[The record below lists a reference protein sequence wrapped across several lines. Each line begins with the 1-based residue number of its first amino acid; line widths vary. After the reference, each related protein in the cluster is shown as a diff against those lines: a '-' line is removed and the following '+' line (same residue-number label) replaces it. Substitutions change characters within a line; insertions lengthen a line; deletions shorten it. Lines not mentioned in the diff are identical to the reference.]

1 MLKKSASFVLASLSG
16 STYRSVRLASSL
28 AAAALDGLFEHPA
41 AILISVPSKPL
52 KQKGSIMVRDSI
64 PVKIGIGAAIV
75 VAAIFLSPW
84 LDHGTFA
91 EELAMSQSTIEQAFP
106 TSSKCKRCHERVFEE
121 WETSP
126 LSRSIHSPAFRASLD
141 AFLSSPAGKDK
152 ALCFRC
158 HAPHVREFPDQVQLF
173 IDQAKAGDPSL
184 DGVACAQCH
193 LIKQVDRTKQPP
205 EPKYE
210 LESKTIY
217 GPYKDAVQNRA
228 HQSMELGLFQKS
240 DLCLNCHQSVPSAA
254 NLGKAN
260 DLLGN
265 WDQSKAVKSG
275 KECQTCHMPE
285 QIGES
290 ANGEKKRKTANHTF
304 PGRIG
309 KLRQE
314 AAKVDVHTKVEG
326 EKTTVTVNVQSLVP
340 HNLPATHPAWA
351 TVVLDLDI
359 KGKNL
364 KTVFTDKRVYGRVYQ
379 DAKGQKTSF
388 DFEAVKVFEDTVLK
402 PEETRVETFTF
413 PTPKDTKTFDVEVTL
428 NYAPITGP
436 APFLQR
442 VEAESSKGS
451 QDPVFQPIEII
462 KYAENIS
469 VNK

>member
-1 MLKKSASFVLASLSG
+1 M
-16 STYRSVRLASSL
+16 
-28 AAAALDGLFEHPA
+28 
-41 AILISVPSKPL
+41 
-52 KQKGSIMVRDSI
+52 MMRDSI
-64 PVKIGIGAAIV
+64 RAKIGIGAAIV
-75 VAAIFLSPW
+75 VVALLLVHW
-84 LDHGTFA
+84 LASGTFA
-91 EELAMSQSTIEQAFP
+91 QEAALSQSTIEQAFP

-126 LSRSIHSPAFRASLD
+126 LSRSIHTPAFRASLD
-141 AFLSSPAGKDK
+141 AFLASPAGKDK

-210 LESKTIY
+210 LESKTLY
-217 GPYKDAVQNRA
+217 GPYKDSVQNRA

-254 NLGKAN
+254 RLGKTN
-260 DLLGN
+260 DLLGS
-265 WDQSKAVKSG
+265 WDQSKTVKSG

-290 ANGEKKRKTANHTF
+290 ANGEKKRMVANHTF

-314 AAKVDVHTKVEG
+314 AAKMDVHTKIEG
-326 EKTTVTVNVQSLVP
+326 EKATVTVKVQSLVP

-364 KTVFTDKRVYGRVYQ
+364 KTVFTDKRIYGRVYQ

-388 DFEAVKVFEDTVLK
+388 DFEAVKVLEDTVLK

-451 QDPVFQPIEII
+451 QDPVFQPIEIV

-469 VNK
+469 VK

>member
-1 MLKKSASFVLASLSG
+1 M
-16 STYRSVRLASSL
+16 R
-28 AAAALDGLFEHPA
+28 DGLDDKETGMKQVLKAGKRWNQLVGLLSMAVIGLGVLF
-41 AILISVPSKPL
+41 VDTPSAQDAK
-52 KQKGSIMVRDSI
+52 
-64 PVKIGIGAAIV
+64 
-75 VAAIFLSPW
+75 
-84 LDHGTFA
+84 
-91 EELAMSQSTIEQAFP
+91 SQAVIEKAFP
-106 TSSKCKRCHERVFEE
+106 NSGKCKRCHERVFEE

-126 LSRSIHSPAFRASLD
+126 LSKSIHSAAFRASLD
-141 AFLSSPAGKDK
+141 AYLNSSAGKDK

-158 HAPHVREFPDQVQLF
+158 HAPHVREFPDQAQLF
-173 IDQAKAGDPSL
+173 VDQAKSGEPSL

-193 LIKQVDRTKQPP
+193 LIKQVDRAKHPP

-210 LESKTIY
+210 LGSKTLY
-217 GPYKDAVQNRA
+217 GPYKDFVQNLA

-254 NLGKAN
+254 NLGKSN

-275 KECQTCHMPE
+275 KECQSCHMPE
-285 QIGES
+285 QVGES

-314 AAKVDVHTKVEG
+314 AAKLDVVTKVEG
-326 EKTTVTVNVQSLVP
+326 DKTTVTVTVQSLVP
-340 HNLPATHPAWA
+340 HNLPTTHPAWA
-351 TVVLDLDI
+351 SVALDLDI

-379 DAKGQKTSF
+379 DAKGQKTNF
-388 DFEAVKVFEDTVLK
+388 DFEAVKVLEDTVLK

-413 PTPKDTKTFDVEVTL
+413 PTPKDTRTFDVEVTL

-436 APFLQR
+436 AAFLQR

-451 QDPVFQPIEII
+451 QDPVFQPIEIV
-462 KYAENIS
+462 KRTENIP

>member
-1 MLKKSASFVLASLSG
+1 M
-16 STYRSVRLASSL
+16 
-28 AAAALDGLFEHPA
+28 
-41 AILISVPSKPL
+41 
-52 KQKGSIMVRDSI
+52 MVRDSI
-64 PVKIGIGAAIV
+64 RVKIGIGAAIV
-75 VAAIFLSPW
+75 VVALLLADW
-84 LDHGTFA
+84 LDRGTFA
-91 EELAMSQSTIEQAFP
+91 QEAAMSQSTIEQAFP
-106 TSSKCKRCHERVFEE
+106 SSSKCKRCHERVFEE

-141 AFLSSPAGKDK
+141 AFLASPAGKDK

-210 LESKTIY
+210 LGSKTLY
-217 GPYKDAVQNRA
+217 GPYKDSVQNRA

-254 NLGKAN
+254 NLGKTN

-265 WDQSKAVKSG
+265 WDQSKAAKSG

-285 QIGES
+285 QVGES

-314 AAKVDVHTKVEG
+314 AAKLDVQTKIVSER
-326 EKTTVTVNVQSLVP
+326 TTVTVKVQSLVP

-364 KTVFTDKRVYGRVYQ
+364 KTVFTDKRIYGRVYQ

-388 DFEAVKVFEDTVLK
+388 DFEAVKVLEDTVLK

-428 NYAPITGP
+428 NYAPITGS
-436 APFLQR
+436 ASFLQR
-442 VEAESSKGS
+442 VEAESSKGL
-451 QDPVFQPIEII
+451 QDLVFQSIDIV

>member
-1 MLKKSASFVLASLSG
+1 M
-16 STYRSVRLASSL
+16 RNSSCV
-28 AAAALDGLFEHPA
+28 GT
-41 AILISVPSKPL
+41 
-52 KQKGSIMVRDSI
+52 R
-64 PVKIGIGAAIV
+64 IGVVIAV
-75 VAAIFLSPW
+75 VALFLAPW
-84 LDHGTFA
+84 LDRGVFG
-91 EELAMSQSTIEQAFP
+91 EEVALSQSTIEQAFP

-141 AFLSSPAGKDK
+141 AFLASPAGKDK
-152 ALCFRC
+152 AMCFRC
-158 HAPHVREFPDQVQLF
+158 HAPHVREFSNQVQLF
-173 IDQAKAGDPSL
+173 INQAKAGDPSL

-210 LESKTIY
+210 FESKTVF
-217 GPYKDAVQNRA
+217 GPYKDSVQNRA

-240 DLCLNCHQSVPSAA
+240 DLCLNCHQSVTSAVG
-254 NLGKAN
+254 LGKAN

-285 QIGES
+285 QVGES
-290 ANGEKKRKTANHTF
+290 ANGEKKRKVANHTF

-314 AAKVDVHTKVEG
+314 AAKLDVKTKIEG
-326 EKTTVTVNVQSLVP
+326 ENTTVMVKVQSLVP

-351 TVVLDLDI
+351 SVVLDLDI

-364 KTVFTDKRVYGRVYQ
+364 KTVFTDRRVYGRVYQ

-388 DFEAVKVFEDTVLK
+388 DFEAVKVLEDTVLK
-402 PEETRVETFTF
+402 PEEMRIETFTF

-428 NYAPITGP
+428 NYAPITGT

-451 QDPVFQPIEII
+451 QDPVFQPVEIV
-462 KYAENIS
+462 KYAEN
-469 VNK
+469 VAVAK

>member
-1 MLKKSASFVLASLSG
+1 VIVSQSRRLRAAVATGMVLALFSGASLFSPG
-16 STYRSVRLASSL
+16 PFAQ
-28 AAAALDGLFEHPA
+28 DGA
-41 AILISVPSKPL
+41 KP
-52 KQKGSIMVRDSI
+52 Q
-64 PVKIGIGAAIV
+64 
-75 VAAIFLSPW
+75 
-84 LDHGTFA
+84 T
-91 EELAMSQSTIEQAFP
+91 TIEKAFP
-106 TSSKCKRCHERVFEE
+106 NSSKCKRCHERVFEE

-126 LSRSIHSPAFRASLD
+126 LSRSIHSPAFRTALD
-141 AFLSSPAGKDK
+141 QYVQFSGGKDNG
-152 ALCFRC
+152 LCFRC
-158 HAPHVREFPDQVQLF
+158 HAPHVREFPDQAKLF
-173 IDQAKAGDPSL
+173 LDQVKSGEPSI

-193 LIKQVDRTKQPP
+193 LIKQVDRAKHPP

-210 LESKTIY
+210 LGSKTLY
-217 GPYKDAVQNRA
+217 GPYKDFVQNLA
-228 HQSMELGLFQKS
+228 HQSMDLDLFRKS

-290 ANGEKKRKTANHTF
+290 ANGENKRKVANHTF

-314 AAKVDVHTKVEG
+314 AAKLDVQTKIEG
-326 EKTTVTVNVQSLVP
+326 DKTTVTVKVQSLVP
-340 HNLPATHPAWA
+340 HNLPTTHPAWA
-351 TVVLDLDI
+351 TVVLDLEI

-364 KTVFTDKRVYGRVYQ
+364 KTVFAEKRVYGRVYQ
-379 DAKGQKTSF
+379 DVKGQKTNF
-388 DFEAVKVFEDTVLK
+388 DFEAVKVLEDTVLK

-413 PTPKDTKTFDVEVTL
+413 PTPKDTKTFDVDVSL
-428 NYAPITGP
+428 NYAPISGP

-451 QDPVFQPIEII
+451 QDPVFQPIEIV
-462 KYAENIS
+462 KRTENIP

>member
-1 MLKKSASFVLASLSG
+1 
-16 STYRSVRLASSL
+16 
-28 AAAALDGLFEHPA
+28 
-41 AILISVPSKPL
+41 
-52 KQKGSIMVRDSI
+52 MVRDSI
-64 PVKIGIGAAIV
+64 GVKVGIGAS
-75 VAAIFLSPW
+75 VALVALFLAHW
-84 LDHGTFA
+84 LDRGTFA
-91 EELAMSQSTIEQAFP
+91 QEAAMSQSTIEQAFP
-106 TSSKCKRCHERVFEE
+106 SSSKCKRCHERVFEE

-141 AFLSSPAGKDK
+141 AFLASPAGKDK

-158 HAPHVREFPDQVQLF
+158 HAPHVREFPNQAQLF

-210 LESKTIY
+210 LESKTLY
-217 GPYKDAVQNRA
+217 GPYKDSVQNRA
-228 HQSMELGLFQKS
+228 HQSMELRLFQKS

-254 NLGKAN
+254 GLGKTN

-290 ANGEKKRKTANHTF
+290 ANGEKKRKVANHTF

-314 AAKVDVHTKVEG
+314 AAKLDVQTKIDG
-326 EKTTVTVNVQSLVP
+326 EKATVTVTVQSLVP
-340 HNLPATHPAWA
+340 HNLPTTHPAWA

-364 KTVFTDKRVYGRVYQ
+364 KTVFTDKRIYGRVYQ

-388 DFEAVKVFEDTVLK
+388 DFEAVKVLADTVLK

-436 APFLQR
+436 AAFLQR

-451 QDPVFQPIEII
+451 QDPVFQPIEIV
-462 KYAENIS
+462 KYAENIPIS
-469 VNK
+469 K

>member
-1 MLKKSASFVLASLSG
+1 
-16 STYRSVRLASSL
+16 
-28 AAAALDGLFEHPA
+28 
-41 AILISVPSKPL
+41 
-52 KQKGSIMVRDSI
+52 MVRQDSI
-64 PVKIGIGAAIV
+64 PGKIGIGATIV
-75 VAAIFLSPW
+75 VMALFLAHW
-84 LDHGTFA
+84 LDSGTFA
-91 EELAMSQSTIEQAFP
+91 QEVALSQSTIEQTFP
-106 TSSKCKRCHERVFEE
+106 SSSKCKRCHERVFEE

-141 AFLSSPAGKDK
+141 AFLASPAGKDK

-158 HAPHVREFPDQVQLF
+158 HAPHVREFPDQAKLF
-173 IDQAKAGDPSL
+173 IDQTKAGDPSL

-210 LESKTIY
+210 LESKTLY

-254 NLGKAN
+254 NLGKTN

-265 WDQSKAVKSG
+265 WDQSKTVKSG

-314 AAKVDVHTKVEG
+314 AAKLDVQTKIEG
-326 EKTTVTVNVQSLVP
+326 EKTTVTVKVQSLVP
-340 HNLPATHPAWA
+340 HSLPATHPAWA

-388 DFEAVKVFEDTVLK
+388 DFEAVKVLEDTVLK

-469 VNK
+469 IK

>member
-1 MLKKSASFVLASLSG
+1 
-16 STYRSVRLASSL
+16 
-28 AAAALDGLFEHPA
+28 
-41 AILISVPSKPL
+41 
-52 KQKGSIMVRDSI
+52 
-64 PVKIGIGAAIV
+64 
-75 VAAIFLSPW
+75 
-84 LDHGTFA
+84 
-91 EELAMSQSTIEQAFP
+91 
-106 TSSKCKRCHERVFEE
+106 VFEE

-141 AFLSSPAGKDK
+141 AFLASPAGKDK

-158 HAPHVREFPDQVQLF
+158 HAPHVREFPDQAQLF

-210 LESKTIY
+210 LGSKTLY
-217 GPYKDAVQNRA
+217 GPYKDFVQNLA

-254 NLGKAN
+254 NLGKTN

-290 ANGEKKRKTANHTF
+290 ANGEKKRKVANHTF

-314 AAKVDVHTKVEG
+314 AAKLEVQTKIEG
-326 EKTTVTVNVQSLVP
+326 EKTTVTVKVQSLVP

-351 TVVLDLDI
+351 TVALDLHI

-388 DFEAVKVFEDTVLK
+388 DFEAVKVLEDTVLK
-402 PEETRVETFTF
+402 PEELRVETFTF
-413 PTPKDTKTFDVEVTL
+413 LTPEDTKTFDVEVTL
-428 NYAPITGP
+428 NYAAIIGP
-436 APFLQR
+436 GPFLQR
-442 VEAESSKGS
+442 VEAESTKGA
-451 QDPVFQPIEII
+451 QDPVFQPIEIV
-462 KYAENIS
+462 KYAENIPI
-469 VNK
+469 NK

>member
-1 MLKKSASFVLASLSG
+1 M
-16 STYRSVRLASSL
+16 
-28 AAAALDGLFEHPA
+28 
-41 AILISVPSKPL
+41 
-52 KQKGSIMVRDSI
+52 
-64 PVKIGIGAAIV
+64 
-75 VAAIFLSPW
+75 
-84 LDHGTFA
+84 
-91 EELAMSQSTIEQAFP
+91 
-106 TSSKCKRCHERVFEE
+106 
-121 WETSP
+121 
-126 LSRSIHSPAFRASLD
+126 
-141 AFLSSPAGKDK
+141 
-152 ALCFRC
+152 
-158 HAPHVREFPDQVQLF
+158 
-173 IDQAKAGDPSL
+173 
-184 DGVACAQCH
+184 
-193 LIKQVDRTKQPP
+193 
-205 EPKYE
+205 
-210 LESKTIY
+210 
-217 GPYKDAVQNRA
+217 
-228 HQSMELGLFQKS
+228 
-240 DLCLNCHQSVPSAA
+240 
-254 NLGKAN
+254 
-260 DLLGN
+260 
-265 WDQSKAVKSG
+265 KSG

-326 EKTTVTVNVQSLVP
+326 EKTTVTVKVQSLIP

-388 DFEAVKVFEDTVLK
+388 DFEAVKVLEDTVLK

-428 NYAPITGP
+428 NYASITGP